1 MAAAQAKIKLY
12 KELEEMKRK
21 VAATDKIGAELAACK
36 KELER
41 RDGLQEE
48 MDQWKQDFADMA
60 KQTSLMKRETGEA
73 KELVMLM
80 RRRLKAAE
88 EEEESLSKELNK
100 LKANYKIAEST
111 RKGVLA
117 KFGNQEKQM
126 TKMKKENFLHDQL
139 RVGAEEELRRTKQFL
154 DQERS
159 YRLVDL
165 HRHNE
170 LNGEYEALEEEKDR
184 VEGEKYEAVREGVQ
198 NRVEA
203 RGLKAAIEVKH
214 QMGLV
219 LNTEVEAQQEE
230 LTQQQYQI
238 SELKRVLQEKT
249 NEISTW
255 AERFTDLEG
264 EYGRVQRRLALI
276 ARSNGE
282 KNETVT
288 KGRLAKNFRLEGFS
302 NSQPSNVKQPT
313 MLSKINARDKLP
325 DYKPPNFADERQ
337 GGSSMMTQPYYSLAQ
352 AGDSVHQSGGVYPS
366 QQMDSMAL
374 TGTEAGME
382 APSAAQGHTFSASMK
397 GSANQSGYSVGGS
410 RATNPRS
417 ARLSQGK
424 STYGVNGSLYV
435 SRGLGMKKLGEDRQL
450 AESGGSAKHILQKV
464 LRGLDMS

>member
-21 VAATDKIGAELAACK
+21 VASSDKIAAELAACK

-48 MDQWKQDFADMA
+48 MDQWKQDFANMA
-60 KQTSLMKRETGEA
+60 KATNVMKRETGEA
-73 KELVMLM
+73 KELVVLM

-88 EEEESLSKELNK
+88 DEEDRQAKEIKK
-100 LKANYKIAEST
+100 LKDNYKIAESS
-111 RKGVLA
+111 RKGVLSKA
-117 KFGNQEKQM
+117 SNQARQM
-126 TKMKKENFLHDQL
+126 EKMKKENFLHDKL
-139 RVGAEEELRRTKQFL
+139 RTGAEEELRRTKQFL

-170 LNGEYEALEEEKDR
+170 LNGEYEALEEEKDK
-184 VEGEKYEAVREGVQ
+184 VEGDKWEAVREGVQ
-198 NRVEA
+198 NRIEA

-230 LTQQQYQI
+230 ITNQQYTI

-249 NEISTW
+249 SEISTW

-276 ARSNGE
+276 AQTNGE
-282 KNETVT
+282 KAETVT
-288 KGRLAKNFRLEGFS
+288 QGRLAENFRLAGFS
-302 NSQPSNVKQPT
+302 GSHGANRKLNDST
-313 MLSKINARDKLP
+313 ILSKINHRDKLP
-325 DYKPPNFADERQ
+325 NYAAPDFAEVREKGVMQ
-337 GGSSMMTQPYYSLAQ
+337 QPYYSLAR
-352 AGDSVHQSGGVYPS
+352 AEDSIHQSGGVYASAMGSMS
-366 QQMDSMAL
+366 QTAL
-374 TGTEAGME
+374 DAGME
-382 APSAAQGHTFSASMK
+382 SPSAAQGHTFSASMK
-397 GSANQSGYSVGGS
+397 GSENNASGYSVGG
-410 RATNPRS
+410 TRS
-417 ARLSQGK
+417 INSKSQRLTAGK
-424 STYGVNGSLYV
+424 STFGVNGSVYV
-435 SRGLGMKKLGEDRQL
+435 GRGLGMKKPGEDRQL
-450 AESGGSAKHILQKV
+450 ARSGGSAKHILTKV